1 MNSSRDPG
9 DPSAL
14 RALRA
19 AAALAG
25 AAILVSCAGGE
36 LQPITFDLTKAP
48 AAAPPEAAAPAAT
61 PAATPAAPVVPPS
74 VRGMTV
80 EEKVGQ
86 LFVVDGPGIYQND
99 ASPAFLALKRQVA
112 QNRVGGVMWRRSNV
126 YETAVLNGK
135 LQNAAKIPLLV
146 SADLEAG
153 TGMRFED
160 VTYGPW
166 AMAVA
171 ATGDVAL
178 AERYARATAAE
189 ARALGIAQVYAPV
202 ADVNVN
208 ADNPVINVRSFG
220 EDPQEV
226 ARFVAATVKGLQ
238 SGNVAATLKHFPGHG
253 DTAVDSHRALAVVAA
268 DRARLDAVELLPFR
282 AGIAAG
288 AKSVMVAHLAVPAID
303 PTPAPPLREAP
314 TDVEYKVTPGE
325 ISREATMPATLS
337 APIVTELLRKRMGF
351 TGLVMTDAMGMNG
364 ISLHLP
370 PGEAAVRAILAGVDV
385 VLMSPDPDAA
395 IQAVLEAVK
404 SGRISEARINE
415 SVDRVLSLKKSLKLF
430 DDRMPDLTKIGSV
443 VDSPENRALEAEIA
457 RRSLT
462 LVREEAGALPLRKDA
477 KLLSLVV
484 SDEATLSGPAG
495 NLTVELKKRD
505 PQAMT
510 VRLDPRSTPDEVA
523 AAVDAARNSGAVLVS
538 LFVRARSGQGAI
550 SIPEPGKS
558 AVTGILAL
566 GRPVV
571 AVSFGSPYLLRELP
585 SLPTYVCAWGAQDIM
600 QTAAAAALFGETSFE
615 GKLPISIPGLA
626 KRGEGIAKAAR

>member
-1 MNSSRDPG
+1 MNAS
-9 DPSAL
+9 
-14 RALRA
+14 RALRVHSALGALRVVTALTCASVLGSCVAGQVQPIVIDLSQSQA
-19 AAALAG
+19 AA
-25 AAILVSCAGGE
+25 SSE
-36 LQPITFDLTKAP
+36 
-48 AAAPPEAAAPAAT
+48 
-61 PAATPAAPVVPPS
+61 PPS

-86 LFVVDGPGIYQND
+86 LFVVEGNGVYQND

-126 YETAVLNGK
+126 YETAVLNVK
-135 LQNAAKIPLLV
+135 LQDAAKIPLLV

-171 ATGDVAL
+171 ATGDVTL
-178 AERYARATAAE
+178 AERYARATAIE

-226 ARFVAATVKGLQ
+226 TRFVVATVKGLQ

-253 DTAVDSHRALAVVAA
+253 DTAVDSHRALAVVGA

-288 AKSVMVAHLAVPAID
+288 AKSVMVSHLAVPAID

-314 TDVEYKVTPGE
+314 KDIEYKVTPGE
-325 ISREATMPATLS
+325 ISKDATTPATLS
-337 APIVTELLRKRMGF
+337 APIVTELLRKQMGF
-351 TGLVMTDAMGMNG
+351 QGLVVTDAMGMNG
-364 ISLHLP
+364 VSLHLP
-370 PGEAAVRAILAGVDV
+370 PGEAAVRALLAGVDV

-404 SGRISEARINE
+404 SGRISEARLNE

-430 DDRMPDLTKIGSV
+430 DDRMPDLMKIGSV
-443 VDSPENRALEAEIA
+443 VDGPESRALEAEIA

-462 LVREEAGALPLRKDA
+462 LVREEAGALPLPTDSN
-477 KLLSLVV
+477 LLSLVV
-484 SDEATLSGPAG
+484 SDEATLGGPAG
-495 NLTVELKKRD
+495 VLTAELKKRD
-505 PQAMT
+505 PQAKT

-523 AAVDAARNSGAVLVS
+523 AAVDAARDSGAVLVS
-538 LFVRARSGQGAI
+538 LFVRTRSGQGAI
-550 SIPEPGKS
+550 SIPEPGRS
-558 AVTGILAL
+558 AVTRILSL
-566 GRPVV
+566 GKRVV

-585 SLPTYVCAWGAQDIM
+585 AFRTYVCAWGSQDVM
-600 QTAAAAALFGETSFE
+600 QTAAAAALFGEAPID
-615 GKLPISIPGLA
+615 GKLPVSIPGLA
-626 KRGEGIAKAAR
+626 KRGDGIAKATR